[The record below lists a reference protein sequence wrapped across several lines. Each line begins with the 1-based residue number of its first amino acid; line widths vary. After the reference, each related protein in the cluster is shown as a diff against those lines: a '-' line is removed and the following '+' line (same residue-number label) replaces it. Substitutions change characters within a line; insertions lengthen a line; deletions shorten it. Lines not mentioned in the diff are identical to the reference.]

1 MLLNLHVKNLALI
14 EEVDVDF
21 EKGLIVLT
29 GETGAGKSLILGS
42 VNIALG
48 NKASKDMIR
57 KGTDYSLVE
66 LTFSVSETC
75 AKQLKKY
82 DIYMEEDNIVTV
94 TRKISEGRSISKIN
108 GETVNIKTLK
118 NVMSLL
124 IDIHGQHDHQSLL
137 YTKNHLDILD
147 KFAKDSI
154 LELKEKIKEEYS
166 KYTKLIKKLEEF
178 NIDEG
183 QKAREIEFA
192 EYEVN
197 EIESANLKPEEDVQ
211 VEEEFKKLSNSK
223 EIVSALSEIYNALS
237 YETAGGLGDIINKA
251 VMDINSIKGMDEK
264 ISQFQTELYDI
275 DNLCRELT
283 SQIYD
288 YNSGM
293 DFNPEYVREVEERL
307 DVINHLKLKYG
318 NSIEEILRYKEEKEE
333 YLEKLN
339 NMTDEMESVKNQIS
353 ELEGTL
359 NNLCTKL
366 SEQRKKAAKELEV
379 LVKQALVDLNFI
391 AVEFEIQ
398 ITRKESIGENGFD
411 NVEFMIST
419 NPGESVK
426 PLVKV
431 ASGGELSRIMLA
443 IKSILATEDD
453 IDTLI
458 FDEIDTGISG
468 QTAMKVAE
476 KMAKITHDHNQVPQ
490 AGLLPGAL
498 PHARFR
504 LPGPRA
510 RHPVGDRPPHHAVHR
525 VLKIGRHHR
534 AAPGAA
540 SCARCVGRPDLGRG
554 NGAASGGHHRSRLQA
569 RAAGSRGRL
578 GRGVLRRAHR
588 GRPLQRHVRVRPAA
602 CRARGHQ
609 PAGVHAAR
617 RRGGARLQRGRHRQ
631 PGHRPGRLPVR
642 QLRAGP
648 Q

>member
-1 MLLNLHVKNLALI
+1 MLLNLHVNNLALI

-66 LTFSVSETC
+66 LTFSVSENC

-154 LELKEKIKEEYS
+154 LELKEQIKEEYS

-339 NMTDEMESVKNQIS
+339 NMTDEMENVKNQIS

-476 KMAKITHDHNQVPQ
+476 KMAKISRNHQVICISHLSQ
-490 AGLLPGAL
+490 IAAMADSHYLIKKTADENSTTTSIKKLTRQQSIEELVRINGGSGITEAGLI
-498 PHARFR
+498 HATEMKDM
-504 LPGPRA
+504 A
-510 RHPVGDRPPHHAVHR
+510 DRTKSN
-525 VLKIGRHHR
+525 LF
-534 AAPGAA
+534 
-540 SCARCVGRPDLGRG
+540 
-554 NGAASGGHHRSRLQA
+554 
-569 RAAGSRGRL
+569 
-578 GRGVLRRAHR
+578 
-588 GRPLQRHVRVRPAA
+588 
-602 CRARGHQ
+602 
-609 PAGVHAAR
+609 
-617 RRGGARLQRGRHRQ
+617 
-631 PGHRPGRLPVR
+631 
-642 QLRAGP
+642 
-648 Q
+648 

>member
-66 LTFSVSETC
+66 LTFSVSENC

-154 LELKEKIKEEYS
+154 LELKEQIKEEYS

-223 EIVSALSEIYNALS
+223 EIVSALSEIYNALG

-391 AVEFEIQ
+391 AFEFEIQ

-476 KMAKITHDHNQVPQ
+476 KMAKISRNHQVICISHLSQ
-490 AGLLPGAL
+490 IAAMADSHYLIKKTADENSTTTSIKKLTRQQSIEELVRINGGSGITEAGLI
-498 PHARFR
+498 HATEMKDM
-504 LPGPRA
+504 A
-510 RHPVGDRPPHHAVHR
+510 DRTKSN
-525 VLKIGRHHR
+525 LF
-534 AAPGAA
+534 
-540 SCARCVGRPDLGRG
+540 
-554 NGAASGGHHRSRLQA
+554 
-569 RAAGSRGRL
+569 
-578 GRGVLRRAHR
+578 
-588 GRPLQRHVRVRPAA
+588 
-602 CRARGHQ
+602 
-609 PAGVHAAR
+609 
-617 RRGGARLQRGRHRQ
+617 
-631 PGHRPGRLPVR
+631 
-642 QLRAGP
+642 
-648 Q
+648 

>member
-66 LTFSVSETC
+66 LTFSVSENC

-426 PLVKV
+426 PLIKV

-476 KMAKITHDHNQVPQ
+476 KMAKISRNHQVICISHLSQ
-490 AGLLPGAL
+490 IAAMADSHYLIKKTADENSTTTSIKKLTRQQSIEELVRINGGSGITEAGLI
-498 PHARFR
+498 HATEMKDM
-504 LPGPRA
+504 A
-510 RHPVGDRPPHHAVHR
+510 DRTKSN
-525 VLKIGRHHR
+525 LF
-534 AAPGAA
+534 
-540 SCARCVGRPDLGRG
+540 
-554 NGAASGGHHRSRLQA
+554 
-569 RAAGSRGRL
+569 
-578 GRGVLRRAHR
+578 
-588 GRPLQRHVRVRPAA
+588 
-602 CRARGHQ
+602 
-609 PAGVHAAR
+609 
-617 RRGGARLQRGRHRQ
+617 
-631 PGHRPGRLPVR
+631 
-642 QLRAGP
+642 
-648 Q
+648 

>member
-154 LELKEKIKEEYS
+154 LELKEQIKEEYS
-166 KYTKLIKKLEEF
+166 KYTKLTKKLEEF

-237 YETAGGLGDIINKA
+237 YEIAGGLGDIINKA

-293 DFNPEYVREVEERL
+293 DFNPEYVRKVEERL

-476 KMAKITHDHNQVPQ
+476 KMAKISRNHQVICISHLSQ
-490 AGLLPGAL
+490 IAAMADSHYLIKKTADQNSTTTSIKKLTRQQSIEELVRINGGSGITEAGLI
-498 PHARFR
+498 HATEMKDM
-504 LPGPRA
+504 A
-510 RHPVGDRPPHHAVHR
+510 DRTKSN
-525 VLKIGRHHR
+525 LF
-534 AAPGAA
+534 
-540 SCARCVGRPDLGRG
+540 
-554 NGAASGGHHRSRLQA
+554 
-569 RAAGSRGRL
+569 
-578 GRGVLRRAHR
+578 
-588 GRPLQRHVRVRPAA
+588 
-602 CRARGHQ
+602 
-609 PAGVHAAR
+609 
-617 RRGGARLQRGRHRQ
+617 
-631 PGHRPGRLPVR
+631 
-642 QLRAGP
+642 
-648 Q
+648 

>member
-66 LTFSVSETC
+66 LTFLVSENC

-154 LELKEKIKEEYS
+154 LELKEQIKEEYS

-197 EIESANLKPEEDVQ
+197 EIESANLKLEEDVQ

-318 NSIEEILRYKEEKEE
+318 NNIEEILRYKEKKEE

-476 KMAKITHDHNQVPQ
+476 KMAKIGRNHQVICISHLSQ
-490 AGLLPGAL
+490 IAAMADSHYLIKKTADENSTTTSIKKLTRQQSIEELVRINGGSGITEAGLI
-498 PHARFR
+498 HATEMKDM
-504 LPGPRA
+504 A
-510 RHPVGDRPPHHAVHR
+510 DRTKSN
-525 VLKIGRHHR
+525 LF
-534 AAPGAA
+534 
-540 SCARCVGRPDLGRG
+540 
-554 NGAASGGHHRSRLQA
+554 
-569 RAAGSRGRL
+569 
-578 GRGVLRRAHR
+578 
-588 GRPLQRHVRVRPAA
+588 
-602 CRARGHQ
+602 
-609 PAGVHAAR
+609 
-617 RRGGARLQRGRHRQ
+617 
-631 PGHRPGRLPVR
+631 
-642 QLRAGP
+642 
-648 Q
+648 

>member
-66 LTFSVSETC
+66 LTFSVSENC

-82 DIYMEEDNIVTV
+82 DIYMEEDNIITV

-154 LELKEKIKEEYS
+154 LELKEQIKEEYS
-166 KYTKLIKKLEEF
+166 RYTKLIKKLEEF

-476 KMAKITHDHNQVPQ
+476 KMAKISRNHQVICISHLSQ
-490 AGLLPGAL
+490 IAAMADSHYLIKKTADENSTTTSIKKLTRQQSIEELVRINGGSGITEAGLI
-498 PHARFR
+498 HATEMKDM
-504 LPGPRA
+504 A
-510 RHPVGDRPPHHAVHR
+510 DRTKSN
-525 VLKIGRHHR
+525 LF
-534 AAPGAA
+534 
-540 SCARCVGRPDLGRG
+540 
-554 NGAASGGHHRSRLQA
+554 
-569 RAAGSRGRL
+569 
-578 GRGVLRRAHR
+578 
-588 GRPLQRHVRVRPAA
+588 
-602 CRARGHQ
+602 
-609 PAGVHAAR
+609 
-617 RRGGARLQRGRHRQ
+617 
-631 PGHRPGRLPVR
+631 
-642 QLRAGP
+642 
-648 Q
+648 

>member
-57 KGTDYSLVE
+57 KGADYSLVE
-66 LTFSVSETC
+66 LTFSVSENC

-82 DIYMEEDNIVTV
+82 DIYMEEDNIITV

-154 LELKEKIKEEYS
+154 LELKEQIKEEYS

-318 NSIEEILRYKEEKEE
+318 NNIEEILRYKEEKEE

-476 KMAKITHDHNQVPQ
+476 KMAKISRNHQVICISHLSQ
-490 AGLLPGAL
+490 IAAMADSHYLIKKTADENSTTTSIKKLTRQQSIEELVRINGGSGITEAGLI
-498 PHARFR
+498 HATEMKDM
-504 LPGPRA
+504 A
-510 RHPVGDRPPHHAVHR
+510 DRTKSN
-525 VLKIGRHHR
+525 LF
-534 AAPGAA
+534 
-540 SCARCVGRPDLGRG
+540 
-554 NGAASGGHHRSRLQA
+554 
-569 RAAGSRGRL
+569 
-578 GRGVLRRAHR
+578 
-588 GRPLQRHVRVRPAA
+588 
-602 CRARGHQ
+602 
-609 PAGVHAAR
+609 
-617 RRGGARLQRGRHRQ
+617 
-631 PGHRPGRLPVR
+631 
-642 QLRAGP
+642 
-648 Q
+648 

>member
-82 DIYMEEDNIVTV
+82 DIYMEEDNIITV

-154 LELKEKIKEEYS
+154 LELKEMIKEEYS

-333 YLEKLN
+333 YLEKIN

-476 KMAKITHDHNQVPQ
+476 KMAKISRNHQVICISHLSQ
-490 AGLLPGAL
+490 IAAMADSHYLIKKTADENSTTTSIKKLTRQQSIEELVRINGGSGITEAGLI
-498 PHARFR
+498 HATEMKDM
-504 LPGPRA
+504 A
-510 RHPVGDRPPHHAVHR
+510 DRTKSN
-525 VLKIGRHHR
+525 LF
-534 AAPGAA
+534 
-540 SCARCVGRPDLGRG
+540 
-554 NGAASGGHHRSRLQA
+554 
-569 RAAGSRGRL
+569 
-578 GRGVLRRAHR
+578 
-588 GRPLQRHVRVRPAA
+588 
-602 CRARGHQ
+602 
-609 PAGVHAAR
+609 
-617 RRGGARLQRGRHRQ
+617 
-631 PGHRPGRLPVR
+631 
-642 QLRAGP
+642 
-648 Q
+648 

>member
-82 DIYMEEDNIVTV
+82 DIYMEEDNIITV

-147 KFAKDSI
+147 KFAKDSV
-154 LELKEKIKEEYS
+154 LELKEQIKEEYS

-264 ISQFQTELYDI
+264 ISRFQTELYDI

-476 KMAKITHDHNQVPQ
+476 KMAKISRNHQVICISHLSQ
-490 AGLLPGAL
+490 IAAMADSHYLIKKTADENSTTTSIKKLTRRQSIEELVRINGGTGITEAGLI
-498 PHARFR
+498 HATEMKDM
-504 LPGPRA
+504 A
-510 RHPVGDRPPHHAVHR
+510 DRTKSN
-525 VLKIGRHHR
+525 LF
-534 AAPGAA
+534 
-540 SCARCVGRPDLGRG
+540 
-554 NGAASGGHHRSRLQA
+554 
-569 RAAGSRGRL
+569 
-578 GRGVLRRAHR
+578 
-588 GRPLQRHVRVRPAA
+588 
-602 CRARGHQ
+602 
-609 PAGVHAAR
+609 
-617 RRGGARLQRGRHRQ
+617 
-631 PGHRPGRLPVR
+631 
-642 QLRAGP
+642 
-648 Q
+648 

>member
-66 LTFSVSETC
+66 LTFSVSENC

-154 LELKEKIKEEYS
+154 LELKEQIKEEYS

-431 ASGGELSRIMLA
+431 ASGGELSRIMFA

-476 KMAKITHDHNQVPQ
+476 KMAKISRNHQVICISHLSQ
-490 AGLLPGAL
+490 IAAMADSHYLIKKTADENSTTTSIKKLTRQQSIEELLRINGGSGITEAGLI
-498 PHARFR
+498 HATEMKDM
-504 LPGPRA
+504 A
-510 RHPVGDRPPHHAVHR
+510 DRTKSN
-525 VLKIGRHHR
+525 LF
-534 AAPGAA
+534 
-540 SCARCVGRPDLGRG
+540 
-554 NGAASGGHHRSRLQA
+554 
-569 RAAGSRGRL
+569 
-578 GRGVLRRAHR
+578 
-588 GRPLQRHVRVRPAA
+588 
-602 CRARGHQ
+602 
-609 PAGVHAAR
+609 
-617 RRGGARLQRGRHRQ
+617 
-631 PGHRPGRLPVR
+631 
-642 QLRAGP
+642 
-648 Q
+648 

>member
-66 LTFSVSETC
+66 LTFSVSENC

-82 DIYMEEDNIVTV
+82 DIYMEEDNIITV

-154 LELKEKIKEEYS
+154 LELKEQIKEEYS

-476 KMAKITHDHNQVPQ
+476 KMAKISRNHQVICISHLSQ
-490 AGLLPGAL
+490 IAAMADSHYLIKKTADENSTTTSIKKLTRRQSIEELVRINGGTGITEAGLI
-498 PHARFR
+498 HATEMKDM
-504 LPGPRA
+504 A
-510 RHPVGDRPPHHAVHR
+510 DRTKSN
-525 VLKIGRHHR
+525 LF
-534 AAPGAA
+534 
-540 SCARCVGRPDLGRG
+540 
-554 NGAASGGHHRSRLQA
+554 
-569 RAAGSRGRL
+569 
-578 GRGVLRRAHR
+578 
-588 GRPLQRHVRVRPAA
+588 
-602 CRARGHQ
+602 
-609 PAGVHAAR
+609 
-617 RRGGARLQRGRHRQ
+617 
-631 PGHRPGRLPVR
+631 
-642 QLRAGP
+642 
-648 Q
+648 

>member
-66 LTFSVSETC
+66 LTFSVSENC

-154 LELKEKIKEEYS
+154 LELKEQIKEEYS

-293 DFNPEYVREVEERL
+293 DFNPEYVRKVEERL

-353 ELEGTL
+353 ELEATL

-476 KMAKITHDHNQVPQ
+476 KMAKISRNHQVICISHLSQ
-490 AGLLPGAL
+490 IAAMADSHYLIKKTVDENSTTTSIKKLTRQQSIEELVRINGGSGITEAGLI
-498 PHARFR
+498 HATEMKDM
-504 LPGPRA
+504 A
-510 RHPVGDRPPHHAVHR
+510 DRTKSN
-525 VLKIGRHHR
+525 LF
-534 AAPGAA
+534 
-540 SCARCVGRPDLGRG
+540 
-554 NGAASGGHHRSRLQA
+554 
-569 RAAGSRGRL
+569 
-578 GRGVLRRAHR
+578 
-588 GRPLQRHVRVRPAA
+588 
-602 CRARGHQ
+602 
-609 PAGVHAAR
+609 
-617 RRGGARLQRGRHRQ
+617 
-631 PGHRPGRLPVR
+631 
-642 QLRAGP
+642 
-648 Q
+648 

>member
-66 LTFSVSETC
+66 LTFSVSENC

-154 LELKEKIKEEYS
+154 LELKEQIKEEYS

-223 EIVSALSEIYNALS
+223 KIVSALSEIYNALS

-318 NSIEEILRYKEEKEE
+318 NNIEEILRYKEEKEE

-476 KMAKITHDHNQVPQ
+476 KMAKISRNHQVICISHLSQ
-490 AGLLPGAL
+490 IAAMADSHYLIKKTADENSTTTSIKKLTRQQSIEELVRINGGSGITEAGLI
-498 PHARFR
+498 HATEMKDM
-504 LPGPRA
+504 A
-510 RHPVGDRPPHHAVHR
+510 DRTKSN
-525 VLKIGRHHR
+525 LF
-534 AAPGAA
+534 
-540 SCARCVGRPDLGRG
+540 
-554 NGAASGGHHRSRLQA
+554 
-569 RAAGSRGRL
+569 
-578 GRGVLRRAHR
+578 
-588 GRPLQRHVRVRPAA
+588 
-602 CRARGHQ
+602 
-609 PAGVHAAR
+609 
-617 RRGGARLQRGRHRQ
+617 
-631 PGHRPGRLPVR
+631 
-642 QLRAGP
+642 
-648 Q
+648 

>member
-66 LTFSVSETC
+66 LTFSVSENC

-154 LELKEKIKEEYS
+154 LELKEQIKEEYS

-237 YETAGGLGDIINKA
+237 YETAGGLVDIINKA

-476 KMAKITHDHNQVPQ
+476 KMAKISRNHQVICISHLSQ
-490 AGLLPGAL
+490 IAAMADSHYLIKKTADENSTTTSIKKLTRQQSIEELVRINGGSGITEAGLI
-498 PHARFR
+498 HATEMKDM
-504 LPGPRA
+504 A
-510 RHPVGDRPPHHAVHR
+510 DRTKSN
-525 VLKIGRHHR
+525 LF
-534 AAPGAA
+534 
-540 SCARCVGRPDLGRG
+540 
-554 NGAASGGHHRSRLQA
+554 
-569 RAAGSRGRL
+569 
-578 GRGVLRRAHR
+578 
-588 GRPLQRHVRVRPAA
+588 
-602 CRARGHQ
+602 
-609 PAGVHAAR
+609 
-617 RRGGARLQRGRHRQ
+617 
-631 PGHRPGRLPVR
+631 
-642 QLRAGP
+642 
-648 Q
+648 

>member
-66 LTFSVSETC
+66 LTFSVSENC

-154 LELKEKIKEEYS
+154 LELKEQIKEEYS

-237 YETAGGLGDIINKA
+237 YETAGGLVDIINKA

-318 NSIEEILRYKEEKEE
+318 NNIEEILRYKEEKEE

-476 KMAKITHDHNQVPQ
+476 KMAKISRNHQVICISHLSQ
-490 AGLLPGAL
+490 IAAMADSHYLIKKTADENSTTTSIKKLTRRQSIEELVRINGGTGITEAGLI
-498 PHARFR
+498 HATEMKDM
-504 LPGPRA
+504 A
-510 RHPVGDRPPHHAVHR
+510 DRTKSN
-525 VLKIGRHHR
+525 LF
-534 AAPGAA
+534 
-540 SCARCVGRPDLGRG
+540 
-554 NGAASGGHHRSRLQA
+554 
-569 RAAGSRGRL
+569 
-578 GRGVLRRAHR
+578 
-588 GRPLQRHVRVRPAA
+588 
-602 CRARGHQ
+602 
-609 PAGVHAAR
+609 
-617 RRGGARLQRGRHRQ
+617 
-631 PGHRPGRLPVR
+631 
-642 QLRAGP
+642 
-648 Q
+648 

>member
-66 LTFSVSETC
+66 LTFSVSENC

-154 LELKEKIKEEYS
+154 LELKEQIKEEYS

-318 NSIEEILRYKEEKEE
+318 NNIEEILRYKEEKEE

-476 KMAKITHDHNQVPQ
+476 KMAKISRIHQVICISHLSQ
-490 AGLLPGAL
+490 IAAMADSHYLIKKTADENSTTTSIKKLTRQQSIEELVRINGGSGITEAGLI
-498 PHARFR
+498 HATEMKDM
-504 LPGPRA
+504 A
-510 RHPVGDRPPHHAVHR
+510 DRTKSN
-525 VLKIGRHHR
+525 LF
-534 AAPGAA
+534 
-540 SCARCVGRPDLGRG
+540 
-554 NGAASGGHHRSRLQA
+554 
-569 RAAGSRGRL
+569 
-578 GRGVLRRAHR
+578 
-588 GRPLQRHVRVRPAA
+588 
-602 CRARGHQ
+602 
-609 PAGVHAAR
+609 
-617 RRGGARLQRGRHRQ
+617 
-631 PGHRPGRLPVR
+631 
-642 QLRAGP
+642 
-648 Q
+648 

>member
-154 LELKEKIKEEYS
+154 LELKEQIKEEYS

-339 NMTDEMESVKNQIS
+339 NMTDEMENVKNQIS

-476 KMAKITHDHNQVPQ
+476 KMAKISRNHQVICISHLSQ
-490 AGLLPGAL
+490 IAAMADSHYLIKKTADENSTTTSIKKLTRQQSIEELVRINGGSGITEAGLI
-498 PHARFR
+498 HATEMKDM
-504 LPGPRA
+504 A
-510 RHPVGDRPPHHAVHR
+510 DRTKSN
-525 VLKIGRHHR
+525 LF
-534 AAPGAA
+534 
-540 SCARCVGRPDLGRG
+540 
-554 NGAASGGHHRSRLQA
+554 
-569 RAAGSRGRL
+569 
-578 GRGVLRRAHR
+578 
-588 GRPLQRHVRVRPAA
+588 
-602 CRARGHQ
+602 
-609 PAGVHAAR
+609 
-617 RRGGARLQRGRHRQ
+617 
-631 PGHRPGRLPVR
+631 
-642 QLRAGP
+642 
-648 Q
+648 

>member
-66 LTFSVSETC
+66 LTFSVSENC

-94 TRKISEGRSISKIN
+94 TRKISEGRRISKIN

-137 YTKNHLDILD
+137 YKKNHLDILD

-154 LELKEKIKEEYS
+154 LELKEQIKEEYS

-318 NSIEEILRYKEEKEE
+318 NNIEEILRYKEEKEE

-468 QTAMKVAE
+468 RTAQKVSERLACI
-476 KMAKITHDHNQVPQ
+476 AKKRQVIAITHLPQ
-490 AGLLPGAL
+490 IAAMADAHYLIEKTSDSNSTISNIYLLTEEESIKEL
-498 PHARFR
+498 ARMLGGVR
-504 LPGPRA
+504 ITDAVLQNA
-510 RHPVGDRPPHHAVHR
+510 REMRTLA
-525 VLKIGRHHR
+525 K
-534 AAPGAA
+534 
-540 SCARCVGRPDLGRG
+540 
-554 NGAASGGHHRSRLQA
+554 Q
-569 RAAGSRGRL
+569 
-578 GRGVLRRAHR
+578 
-588 GRPLQRHVRVRPAA
+588 
-602 CRARGHQ
+602 
-609 PAGVHAAR
+609 
-617 RRGGARLQRGRHRQ
+617 
-631 PGHRPGRLPVR
+631 
-642 QLRAGP
+642 
-648 Q
+648 

>member
-66 LTFSVSETC
+66 LTFLVSENC

-147 KFAKDSI
+147 KFAKDSV

-318 NSIEEILRYKEEKEE
+318 NSIEEILRYKEEKKE

-476 KMAKITHDHNQVPQ
+476 KMAKISRNHQVICISHLSQ
-490 AGLLPGAL
+490 IAAMADSHYLIKKTADENSTTTSIKKLTRQQSIEELVRINGGSGITEAGLI
-498 PHARFR
+498 HATEMKDM
-504 LPGPRA
+504 A
-510 RHPVGDRPPHHAVHR
+510 DRTKSN
-525 VLKIGRHHR
+525 LF
-534 AAPGAA
+534 
-540 SCARCVGRPDLGRG
+540 
-554 NGAASGGHHRSRLQA
+554 
-569 RAAGSRGRL
+569 
-578 GRGVLRRAHR
+578 
-588 GRPLQRHVRVRPAA
+588 
-602 CRARGHQ
+602 
-609 PAGVHAAR
+609 
-617 RRGGARLQRGRHRQ
+617 
-631 PGHRPGRLPVR
+631 
-642 QLRAGP
+642 
-648 Q
+648 

>member
-82 DIYMEEDNIVTV
+82 DIYMEEDNIITV

-118 NVMSLL
+118 NVMFLL

-154 LELKEKIKEEYS
+154 LELKEMIKEEYS

-251 VMDINSIKGMDEK
+251 VMDINSIKEMDEK

-476 KMAKITHDHNQVPQ
+476 KMAKISRNHQVICISHLSQ
-490 AGLLPGAL
+490 IAAMADSHYLIKKTADENSTTTSIKKLTRQQSIEELVRINGGSGITEAGLI
-498 PHARFR
+498 HATEMKDM
-504 LPGPRA
+504 A
-510 RHPVGDRPPHHAVHR
+510 DRTKSN
-525 VLKIGRHHR
+525 LF
-534 AAPGAA
+534 
-540 SCARCVGRPDLGRG
+540 
-554 NGAASGGHHRSRLQA
+554 
-569 RAAGSRGRL
+569 
-578 GRGVLRRAHR
+578 
-588 GRPLQRHVRVRPAA
+588 
-602 CRARGHQ
+602 
-609 PAGVHAAR
+609 
-617 RRGGARLQRGRHRQ
+617 
-631 PGHRPGRLPVR
+631 
-642 QLRAGP
+642 
-648 Q
+648 

>member
-82 DIYMEEDNIVTV
+82 DIYMEEDNIITV

-183 QKAREIEFA
+183 QKARKIEFA

-318 NSIEEILRYKEEKEE
+318 NSIEEIIRYKEEKEE

-476 KMAKITHDHNQVPQ
+476 KMAKISRNHQVICISHLSQ
-490 AGLLPGAL
+490 
-498 PHARFR
+498 
-504 LPGPRA
+504 
-510 RHPVGDRPPHHAVHR
+510 
-525 VLKIGRHHR
+525 I
-534 AAPGAA
+534 AAMADSHYLIKKTADENSTTTSIKKLTRQQSIEELVRINGGSGITEAY
-540 SCARCVGRPDLGRG
+540 SC
-554 NGAASGGHHRSRLQA
+554 N
-569 RAAGSRGRL
+569 
-578 GRGVLRRAHR
+578 
-588 GRPLQRHVRVRPAA
+588 
-602 CRARGHQ
+602 
-609 PAGVHAAR
+609 
-617 RRGGARLQRGRHRQ
+617 
-631 PGHRPGRLPVR
+631 
-642 QLRAGP
+642 
-648 Q
+648 

>member
-108 GETVNIKTLK
+108 GETINIKTLK

-211 VEEEFKKLSNSK
+211 VEEEFKKISNSK

-443 IKSILATEDD
+443 IKSILAKNDS
-453 IDTLI
+453 IGTLI
-458 FDEIDTGISG
+458 FDEIDTGVSG
-468 QTAMKVAE
+468 KASRKIGLKLKQTANDVQIICVTHSAQIASVADAHFLIE
-476 KMAKITHDHNQVPQ
+476 KKYTDNNTFTDVKLLDFEQRKYELARIMGGLDITQTMLQ
-490 AGLLPGAL
+490 SAEELL
-498 PHARFR
+498 
-504 LPGPRA
+504 
-510 RHPVGDRPPHHAVHR
+510 
-525 VLKIGRHHR
+525 KN
-534 AAPGAA
+534 
-540 SCARCVGRPDLGRG
+540 G
-554 NGAASGGHHRSRLQA
+554 N
-569 RAAGSRGRL
+569 
-578 GRGVLRRAHR
+578 
-588 GRPLQRHVRVRPAA
+588 
-602 CRARGHQ
+602 
-609 PAGVHAAR
+609 
-617 RRGGARLQRGRHRQ
+617 
-631 PGHRPGRLPVR
+631 
-642 QLRAGP
+642 
-648 Q
+648 

>member
-66 LTFSVSETC
+66 LTFSVSENC

-154 LELKEKIKEEYS
+154 LELKEQIKEEYS

-264 ISQFQTELYDI
+264 IRQFQTELYDI

-318 NSIEEILRYKEEKEE
+318 NNIEEILRYKEEKEE

-476 KMAKITHDHNQVPQ
+476 KMAKISRNHQVICISHLSQ
-490 AGLLPGAL
+490 IAAMADSHYLIKKTADENSTTTSIKKLTRQQSIEELVRINGGSGITEAGLI
-498 PHARFR
+498 HATEMKDM
-504 LPGPRA
+504 A
-510 RHPVGDRPPHHAVHR
+510 DRTKSN
-525 VLKIGRHHR
+525 LF
-534 AAPGAA
+534 
-540 SCARCVGRPDLGRG
+540 
-554 NGAASGGHHRSRLQA
+554 
-569 RAAGSRGRL
+569 
-578 GRGVLRRAHR
+578 
-588 GRPLQRHVRVRPAA
+588 
-602 CRARGHQ
+602 
-609 PAGVHAAR
+609 
-617 RRGGARLQRGRHRQ
+617 
-631 PGHRPGRLPVR
+631 
-642 QLRAGP
+642 
-648 Q
+648 

>member
-66 LTFSVSETC
+66 LTFSVSENC

-82 DIYMEEDNIVTV
+82 DIYMEKDNIITV

-154 LELKEKIKEEYS
+154 LELKEQIKEEYS

-183 QKAREIEFA
+183 QKTREIEFA

-318 NSIEEILRYKEEKEE
+318 NNIEEILRYKEEKEE

-476 KMAKITHDHNQVPQ
+476 KMAKISRNHQVICISHLSQ
-490 AGLLPGAL
+490 IAAMTDSHYLIKKTADENSTTTSIKKLTRQQSIEELVRINGGSGITEAGLI
-498 PHARFR
+498 HATEMKDM
-504 LPGPRA
+504 A
-510 RHPVGDRPPHHAVHR
+510 DRTKSN
-525 VLKIGRHHR
+525 LF
-534 AAPGAA
+534 
-540 SCARCVGRPDLGRG
+540 
-554 NGAASGGHHRSRLQA
+554 
-569 RAAGSRGRL
+569 
-578 GRGVLRRAHR
+578 
-588 GRPLQRHVRVRPAA
+588 
-602 CRARGHQ
+602 
-609 PAGVHAAR
+609 
-617 RRGGARLQRGRHRQ
+617 
-631 PGHRPGRLPVR
+631 
-642 QLRAGP
+642 
-648 Q
+648 

>member
-66 LTFSVSETC
+66 LTFSVSENC

-82 DIYMEEDNIVTV
+82 DIYMEEDNIITV

-154 LELKEKIKEEYS
+154 LELKEQIKEEYS

-251 VMDINSIKGMDEK
+251 VMDINSINGMDEK

-318 NSIEEILRYKEEKEE
+318 NNIEEILRYKEEKEE

-426 PLVKV
+426 PLVKI

-476 KMAKITHDHNQVPQ
+476 KMAKISRNHQVICISHLSQ
-490 AGLLPGAL
+490 IAAMADSHYLIKKTADENSTTTSIKKLTRQQSIEELVRINGGSGITEAGLI
-498 PHARFR
+498 HATEMKDM
-504 LPGPRA
+504 A
-510 RHPVGDRPPHHAVHR
+510 DRTKSN
-525 VLKIGRHHR
+525 LF
-534 AAPGAA
+534 
-540 SCARCVGRPDLGRG
+540 
-554 NGAASGGHHRSRLQA
+554 
-569 RAAGSRGRL
+569 
-578 GRGVLRRAHR
+578 
-588 GRPLQRHVRVRPAA
+588 
-602 CRARGHQ
+602 
-609 PAGVHAAR
+609 
-617 RRGGARLQRGRHRQ
+617 
-631 PGHRPGRLPVR
+631 
-642 QLRAGP
+642 
-648 Q
+648 

>member
-82 DIYMEEDNIVTV
+82 DIYMEEDNIITV
-94 TRKISEGRSISKIN
+94 TRKISEGRSIFKIN

-318 NSIEEILRYKEEKEE
+318 NSIEEIIRYKEEKEE

-476 KMAKITHDHNQVPQ
+476 KMAKISRNHQVICISHLSQ
-490 AGLLPGAL
+490 IAAMADSHYLIKKTADENSTTTSIKKLTRQQSIEELVRINGGSGITEAGLI
-498 PHARFR
+498 HATEMKDM
-504 LPGPRA
+504 A
-510 RHPVGDRPPHHAVHR
+510 DRTKSN
-525 VLKIGRHHR
+525 LF
-534 AAPGAA
+534 
-540 SCARCVGRPDLGRG
+540 
-554 NGAASGGHHRSRLQA
+554 
-569 RAAGSRGRL
+569 
-578 GRGVLRRAHR
+578 
-588 GRPLQRHVRVRPAA
+588 
-602 CRARGHQ
+602 
-609 PAGVHAAR
+609 
-617 RRGGARLQRGRHRQ
+617 
-631 PGHRPGRLPVR
+631 
-642 QLRAGP
+642 
-648 Q
+648 

>member
-66 LTFSVSETC
+66 LTFSVSENC

-154 LELKEKIKEEYS
+154 SELKEQIKEEYN
-166 KYTKLIKKLEEF
+166 KYTKLIKKLDEF

-237 YETAGGLGDIINKA
+237 YETTGGLGDIINKA

-264 ISQFQTELYDI
+264 ITQFQTELYDI

-318 NSIEEILRYKEEKEE
+318 NNIDEILKYKEEKEE

-339 NMTDEMESVKNQIS
+339 NMTEEMENVRSRIS
-353 ELEGTL
+353 ESESKL
-359 NNLCTKL
+359 NSLCAKL
-366 SEQRKKAAKELEV
+366 SEQREKAAKELEV

-391 AVEFEIQ
+391 SVEFEIK
-398 ITRKESIGENGFD
+398 ITRKESVGENGFD

-419 NPGESVK
+419 NPGEPVK
-426 PLVKV
+426 PLAKV

-476 KMAKITHDHNQVPQ
+476 KMAKISRNHQVICISHLSQ
-490 AGLLPGAL
+490 IAAMADSHYLIKKTADESSTTTSIKKLTRQESIEELVRINGGSGITEAGLI
-498 PHARFR
+498 HATEMKDM
-504 LPGPRA
+504 A
-510 RHPVGDRPPHHAVHR
+510 DRTKSN
-525 VLKIGRHHR
+525 LF
-534 AAPGAA
+534 
-540 SCARCVGRPDLGRG
+540 
-554 NGAASGGHHRSRLQA
+554 
-569 RAAGSRGRL
+569 
-578 GRGVLRRAHR
+578 
-588 GRPLQRHVRVRPAA
+588 
-602 CRARGHQ
+602 
-609 PAGVHAAR
+609 
-617 RRGGARLQRGRHRQ
+617 
-631 PGHRPGRLPVR
+631 
-642 QLRAGP
+642 
-648 Q
+648 

>member
-66 LTFSVSETC
+66 LTFSVSENC

-82 DIYMEEDNIVTV
+82 DIYMEKDNIITV

-154 LELKEKIKEEYS
+154 LELKEQIKEEYS

-183 QKAREIEFA
+183 QKTKEIEFA

-318 NSIEEILRYKEEKEE
+318 NNIEEILRYKEEKEE

-476 KMAKITHDHNQVPQ
+476 KMAKISRNHQVICISHLSQ
-490 AGLLPGAL
+490 IAAMADSHYLIKKTADENSTTTSIKKLTRQQSIEELVRINGGSGITEAGLI
-498 PHARFR
+498 HATEMKDM
-504 LPGPRA
+504 A
-510 RHPVGDRPPHHAVHR
+510 DRTKSN
-525 VLKIGRHHR
+525 LF
-534 AAPGAA
+534 
-540 SCARCVGRPDLGRG
+540 
-554 NGAASGGHHRSRLQA
+554 
-569 RAAGSRGRL
+569 
-578 GRGVLRRAHR
+578 
-588 GRPLQRHVRVRPAA
+588 
-602 CRARGHQ
+602 
-609 PAGVHAAR
+609 
-617 RRGGARLQRGRHRQ
+617 
-631 PGHRPGRLPVR
+631 
-642 QLRAGP
+642 
-648 Q
+648 

>member
-154 LELKEKIKEEYS
+154 LELKEQIKEEYS

-293 DFNPEYVREVEERL
+293 DFNPEYVRKVEERL
-307 DVINHLKLKYG
+307 DVINYLKLKYG

-379 LVKQALVDLNFI
+379 IVKQALVDLNFI

-476 KMAKITHDHNQVPQ
+476 KMAKISRNHQVICISHLSQ
-490 AGLLPGAL
+490 IAAMADSHYLIKKTADQNSTTTSIKKLTRQQSIEELVRINGGSGITEAGLI
-498 PHARFR
+498 HATEMKDM
-504 LPGPRA
+504 A
-510 RHPVGDRPPHHAVHR
+510 DRTKSN
-525 VLKIGRHHR
+525 LF
-534 AAPGAA
+534 
-540 SCARCVGRPDLGRG
+540 
-554 NGAASGGHHRSRLQA
+554 
-569 RAAGSRGRL
+569 
-578 GRGVLRRAHR
+578 
-588 GRPLQRHVRVRPAA
+588 
-602 CRARGHQ
+602 
-609 PAGVHAAR
+609 
-617 RRGGARLQRGRHRQ
+617 
-631 PGHRPGRLPVR
+631 
-642 QLRAGP
+642 
-648 Q
+648 

>member
-66 LTFSVSETC
+66 LTFSVSENC

-154 LELKEKIKEEYS
+154 LELKEQIKEEYS

-197 EIESANLKPEEDVQ
+197 EIESANLKPEEDIQ

-307 DVINHLKLKYG
+307 NVINHLKLKYG

-476 KMAKITHDHNQVPQ
+476 KMAKISRNHQVICISHLSQ
-490 AGLLPGAL
+490 IAAMADSHYLIKKTADENSTTTSIKKLTRQQSIEELVRINGGSGITEAGLI
-498 PHARFR
+498 HATEMKDM
-504 LPGPRA
+504 A
-510 RHPVGDRPPHHAVHR
+510 DRTKSN
-525 VLKIGRHHR
+525 LF
-534 AAPGAA
+534 
-540 SCARCVGRPDLGRG
+540 
-554 NGAASGGHHRSRLQA
+554 
-569 RAAGSRGRL
+569 
-578 GRGVLRRAHR
+578 
-588 GRPLQRHVRVRPAA
+588 
-602 CRARGHQ
+602 
-609 PAGVHAAR
+609 
-617 RRGGARLQRGRHRQ
+617 
-631 PGHRPGRLPVR
+631 
-642 QLRAGP
+642 
-648 Q
+648 

>member
-66 LTFSVSETC
+66 LTFSVSENC

-154 LELKEKIKEEYS
+154 LELKEQIKEEYS

-251 VMDINSIKGMDEK
+251 VMDINSIKGMNEK

-476 KMAKITHDHNQVPQ
+476 KMAKISRNHQVICISHLSQ
-490 AGLLPGAL
+490 IAAMADSHYLIKKTADENSTTTSIKKLTRQQSIEELLRINGGSGITEAGLI
-498 PHARFR
+498 HATEMKDM
-504 LPGPRA
+504 A
-510 RHPVGDRPPHHAVHR
+510 DRTKSN
-525 VLKIGRHHR
+525 LF
-534 AAPGAA
+534 
-540 SCARCVGRPDLGRG
+540 
-554 NGAASGGHHRSRLQA
+554 
-569 RAAGSRGRL
+569 
-578 GRGVLRRAHR
+578 
-588 GRPLQRHVRVRPAA
+588 
-602 CRARGHQ
+602 
-609 PAGVHAAR
+609 
-617 RRGGARLQRGRHRQ
+617 
-631 PGHRPGRLPVR
+631 
-642 QLRAGP
+642 
-648 Q
+648 

>member
-14 EEVDVDF
+14 KEVDVDF

-66 LTFSVSETC
+66 LTFSVSENC

-154 LELKEKIKEEYS
+154 LELKEQIKEEYS

-353 ELEGTL
+353 ELEVTL

-476 KMAKITHDHNQVPQ
+476 KMAKISRNHQVICISHLSQ
-490 AGLLPGAL
+490 IAAMADSHYLIKKTADENSTTTSIKKLTRQQSIEELVRINGGSGITEAGFI
-498 PHARFR
+498 HATEMKDM
-504 LPGPRA
+504 A
-510 RHPVGDRPPHHAVHR
+510 DRTKSN
-525 VLKIGRHHR
+525 LF
-534 AAPGAA
+534 
-540 SCARCVGRPDLGRG
+540 
-554 NGAASGGHHRSRLQA
+554 
-569 RAAGSRGRL
+569 
-578 GRGVLRRAHR
+578 
-588 GRPLQRHVRVRPAA
+588 
-602 CRARGHQ
+602 
-609 PAGVHAAR
+609 
-617 RRGGARLQRGRHRQ
+617 
-631 PGHRPGRLPVR
+631 
-642 QLRAGP
+642 
-648 Q
+648 

>member
-154 LELKEKIKEEYS
+154 LELKEQIKEEYS

-293 DFNPEYVREVEERL
+293 DFNPEYVRKVEERL

-476 KMAKITHDHNQVPQ
+476 KMAKISRNHQVICISHLSQ
-490 AGLLPGAL
+490 IAAMADSHYLIKKTADQNSTTTSIKKLTRQQSIEELVRINGGSGITEAGLI
-498 PHARFR
+498 HATEMKDM
-504 LPGPRA
+504 A
-510 RHPVGDRPPHHAVHR
+510 DRTKSN
-525 VLKIGRHHR
+525 LF
-534 AAPGAA
+534 
-540 SCARCVGRPDLGRG
+540 
-554 NGAASGGHHRSRLQA
+554 
-569 RAAGSRGRL
+569 
-578 GRGVLRRAHR
+578 
-588 GRPLQRHVRVRPAA
+588 
-602 CRARGHQ
+602 
-609 PAGVHAAR
+609 
-617 RRGGARLQRGRHRQ
+617 
-631 PGHRPGRLPVR
+631 
-642 QLRAGP
+642 
-648 Q
+648 

>member
-66 LTFSVSETC
+66 LTFSVSENC
-75 AKQLKKY
+75 AKQY

-154 LELKEKIKEEYS
+154 LELKEQIKEEYS

-353 ELEGTL
+353 ELEVTL

-476 KMAKITHDHNQVPQ
+476 KMAKISRNHQVICISHLSQ
-490 AGLLPGAL
+490 IAAMADSHYLIKKTADENSTTTSIKKLTRQQSIEELVRINGGSGITEAGFI
-498 PHARFR
+498 HATEMKDM
-504 LPGPRA
+504 A
-510 RHPVGDRPPHHAVHR
+510 DRTKSN
-525 VLKIGRHHR
+525 LF
-534 AAPGAA
+534 
-540 SCARCVGRPDLGRG
+540 
-554 NGAASGGHHRSRLQA
+554 
-569 RAAGSRGRL
+569 
-578 GRGVLRRAHR
+578 
-588 GRPLQRHVRVRPAA
+588 
-602 CRARGHQ
+602 
-609 PAGVHAAR
+609 
-617 RRGGARLQRGRHRQ
+617 
-631 PGHRPGRLPVR
+631 
-642 QLRAGP
+642 
-648 Q
+648 

>member
-66 LTFSVSETC
+66 LTFSVSENC

-154 LELKEKIKEEYS
+154 LELKEQITEEYS

-275 DNLCRELT
+275 DNLCGELT

-476 KMAKITHDHNQVPQ
+476 KMAKISRNHQVICISHLSQ
-490 AGLLPGAL
+490 IAAMADSHYLIKKTADENSTTTSIKKLTRQQSIEELVRINGGSGITEAGLI
-498 PHARFR
+498 HATEMKDM
-504 LPGPRA
+504 A
-510 RHPVGDRPPHHAVHR
+510 DRTKSN
-525 VLKIGRHHR
+525 LF
-534 AAPGAA
+534 
-540 SCARCVGRPDLGRG
+540 
-554 NGAASGGHHRSRLQA
+554 
-569 RAAGSRGRL
+569 
-578 GRGVLRRAHR
+578 
-588 GRPLQRHVRVRPAA
+588 
-602 CRARGHQ
+602 
-609 PAGVHAAR
+609 
-617 RRGGARLQRGRHRQ
+617 
-631 PGHRPGRLPVR
+631 
-642 QLRAGP
+642 
-648 Q
+648 

>member
-66 LTFSVSETC
+66 LTFSVSENC

-108 GETVNIKTLK
+108 GETVNIKILK

-154 LELKEKIKEEYS
+154 LELKEQIKEEYS

-293 DFNPEYVREVEERL
+293 DFNPEYVRKVEERL

-318 NSIEEILRYKEEKEE
+318 NNIEEILRYKEEKEE

-426 PLVKV
+426 PLAKV

-476 KMAKITHDHNQVPQ
+476 KMAKISRNHQVICNSHLSQ
-490 AGLLPGAL
+490 IAAMADSHYLIKKTADENSTTTSIKKLTRQQSIEELVRINGGSGITEAGLI
-498 PHARFR
+498 HATEMKDM
-504 LPGPRA
+504 A
-510 RHPVGDRPPHHAVHR
+510 DRTKSN
-525 VLKIGRHHR
+525 LF
-534 AAPGAA
+534 
-540 SCARCVGRPDLGRG
+540 
-554 NGAASGGHHRSRLQA
+554 
-569 RAAGSRGRL
+569 
-578 GRGVLRRAHR
+578 
-588 GRPLQRHVRVRPAA
+588 
-602 CRARGHQ
+602 
-609 PAGVHAAR
+609 
-617 RRGGARLQRGRHRQ
+617 
-631 PGHRPGRLPVR
+631 
-642 QLRAGP
+642 
-648 Q
+648 

>member
-1 MLLNLHVKNLALI
+1 LERYNYLKCRKEENMLLNLHVKNLALI

-66 LTFSVSETC
+66 LTFSVSENC

-82 DIYMEEDNIVTV
+82 DIYMEEDNIITV

-476 KMAKITHDHNQVPQ
+476 KMAKISRNHQVICISHLSQ
-490 AGLLPGAL
+490 IAAMADSHYLIKKTADENSTTTSIKKLTRQQSIEELVRINGGSGITEAGLI
-498 PHARFR
+498 HATEMKDM
-504 LPGPRA
+504 A
-510 RHPVGDRPPHHAVHR
+510 DRTKSN
-525 VLKIGRHHR
+525 LF
-534 AAPGAA
+534 
-540 SCARCVGRPDLGRG
+540 
-554 NGAASGGHHRSRLQA
+554 
-569 RAAGSRGRL
+569 
-578 GRGVLRRAHR
+578 
-588 GRPLQRHVRVRPAA
+588 
-602 CRARGHQ
+602 
-609 PAGVHAAR
+609 
-617 RRGGARLQRGRHRQ
+617 
-631 PGHRPGRLPVR
+631 
-642 QLRAGP
+642 
-648 Q
+648 